1 MSGNATLLY
10 SLLLIISDF
19 FAILLAFVLSYIAR
33 VTYAGGRPFQEVPA
47 MEYLQAFLVLIPLWL
62 IIFGMIGLYNKRVFD
77 YRLREMIRLLAGSFV
92 GVLLVI
98 GYEFALEVTVFP
110 ARIVALYGLVASFL
124 LLLLGRTILRMLRRN
139 MFKRGRGVSR
149 VMLIGSTDATKKLA
163 RLLGQTQTS
172 GYEVVAIVGSKN
184 VVPASFQG
192 KHFSDLAKALKRAD
206 KLEIHAIIQTQFYEQ
221 QYRNSLILDTV
232 QEKHLSYKIIPT
244 HEEFYTGNHT
254 VDIFQGYPVMSVH
267 HTKLLGWG
275 KLVKRAMDFF
285 VSLLM
290 LIILSPLLLLVAI
303 MIQLF
308 DRGPVFFKHK
318 RVTRYGRK
326 VTVYKFRT
334 MKKKYS
340 GKDPVKVFE
349 SMGRDD
355 LVKQLK
361 DKDSQIPDDP
371 RISTFG
377 RLLRRLS
384 IDELPQLYNVLKGD
398 MSLVGPRA
406 IIPEEMKL
414 YEEYANLL
422 LSVKTG
428 ITGLA
433 QVSGRSDLDYQ
444 ERTRLNMYY
453 VQNWTIWLDITIL
466 FKTIFVIFKTDKTR

>member
-10 SLLLIISDF
+10 SMLLIISDF
-19 FAILLAFVLSYIAR
+19 VAILLAFVLSYIAR
-33 VTYAGGRPFQEVPA
+33 VTYSGGRPFEEVPA
-47 MEYLQAFLVLIPLWL
+47 VEYLQAFLILIPFWL
-62 IIFGMIGLYNKRVFD
+62 IIFGMLGLYNKRIFD
-77 YRLREMIRLLAGSFV
+77 FRLREISRLVAGSFM

-110 ARIVALYGLVASFL
+110 ARIVAVYGLVASFL
-124 LLLLGRTILRMLRRN
+124 LLLLGRTILRIFRRH
-139 MFKRGRGVSR
+139 MFKKGRGVSR

-163 RLLGQTQTS
+163 RLLGQTQSS
-172 GYEVVAIVGSKN
+172 GYEVVAIVGNKN

-192 KHFSDLAKALKRAD
+192 THFSDLSEALKKVG

-221 QYRNSLILDTV
+221 DHRNSMILDVV
-232 QEKHLSYKIIPT
+232 QAKHLSYKIIPT

-254 VDIFQGYPVMSVH
+254 VDIFQGYPVLSVH
-267 HTKLLGWG
+267 HTRLLGWG

-285 VSLLM
+285 VSLVM
-290 LIILSPLLLLVAI
+290 LVILSPLLLLVGI
-303 MIQLF
+303 MIPLF
-308 DRGPVFFKHK
+308 DWGPVFFKHK

-334 MKKKYS
+334 MKRKYS

-355 LVKQLK
+355 LIKQLK
-361 DKDSQIPDDP
+361 DKDSQIAEDP
-371 RISTFG
+371 RVSSFG

-406 IIPEEMKL
+406 IIPEEMEL
-414 YEEYANLL
+414 YKEYANLL

-453 VQNWTIWLDITIL
+453 VQNWSIWLDISIL
-466 FKTIFVIFKTDKTR
+466 FKTLFVIFKTEKTR